1 MTARPSATLHIL
13 LIDDHA
19 LFRESVA
26 RALGADPGFRVSHC
40 ASVAEALRVVETSP
54 VDVVLL
60 DYDLGFERGDRFL
73 APAKRLGFTGRT
85 LVLTAWVSDQEARRL
100 IREGVA
106 GIMLKESPLGTLAEA
121 IRSVAS
127 GGAWLEQRFLRALVG
142 TEAPEGAAQPRTALS
157 DRERKILRC
166 LLEGLANKEIA
177 GRLLIPETT
186 VKATLQQLFQKTGVR
201 SRSQLVRVALEQYHD
216 QI

>member
-1 MTARPSATLHIL
+1 MTEGAVPALRVL

-26 RALGADPGFRVSHC
+26 RALNTEGGFEVSHC
-40 ASVAEALRVVETSP
+40 ASVAEGLRFLETSP

-60 DYDLGFERGDRFL
+60 DYDLGVERGDKFL
-73 APAKRLGFTGRT
+73 GPARQMGFARRT

-106 GIMLKESPLGTLAEA
+106 GIMLKESPLEALAEA
-121 IRSVAS
+121 IRAVAG
-127 GGAWLEQRFLRALVG
+127 GGAWLDQRFLRAL
-142 TEAPEGAAQPRTALS
+142 AGAEVSQAEQLRAALS

-166 LLEGLANKEIA
+166 LLEGLSNKEIA
-177 GRLLIPETT
+177 DRLLMSDTA
-186 VKATLQQLFQKTGVR
+186 VKTAIQQLFLKTGAR
-201 SRSQLVRVALEQYHD
+201 SRTQLVRIALEQYHD

>member
-1 MTARPSATLHIL
+1 MMAHTAPCLRVL

-26 RALGADPGFRVSHC
+26 RALGAEPGFEVSHC
-40 ASVAEALRVVETSP
+40 ASVAEALRLLETSP

-60 DYDLGFERGDRFL
+60 DYDLGVERGDRFL
-73 APAKRLGFTGRT
+73 GPAKQMGFAGRV

-100 IREGVA
+100 IRQGAA
-106 GIMLKESPLGTLAEA
+106 GILLKESPLEVLGEA
-121 IRSVAS
+121 IRTVAG
-127 GGAWLEQRFLRALVG
+127 GGAWLDQRFLRALAGV
-142 TEAPEGAAQPRTALS
+142 EAPESAQPRAPLS
-157 DRERKILRC
+157 DRERKLLRC
-166 LLEGLANKEIA
+166 LLEGLTNKEIA
-177 GRLLIPETT
+177 ERLPISETA
-186 VKATLQQLFQKTGVR
+186 VKAALQQLFQKTGVR